1 MARNLIADTQSQT
14 YGDFGVTLGVDLAS
28 PNQSATRT
36 RMKEY
41 DLQEV
46 KDGIINLTKLE
57 NDNFDFEF
65 TPQKVFNVYSRLGSD
80 KPEIE
85 LVYPDN
91 ITSMTVKRDA
101 TSLYNKFIGLGSG
114 IGDERLAFSATDNIS
129 AITYRLRERVELFN
143 NIETLSI
150 LQDSVLG
157 KLPIYKDIEELP
169 SLNISTGDID
179 INTVKVGD
187 AISVVINDS
196 SYVNSINGMYRIV
209 EIGGNVS

>member
-1 MARNLIADTQSQT
+1 
-14 YGDFGVTLGVDLAS
+14 
-28 PNQSATRT
+28 
-36 RMKEY
+36 
-41 DLQEV
+41 
-46 KDGIINLTKLE
+46 
-57 NDNFDFEF
+57 
-65 TPQKVFNVYSRLGSD
+65 
-80 KPEIE
+80 
-85 LVYPDN
+85 
-91 ITSMTVKRDA
+91 MTVKRDA

-150 LQDSVLG
+150 LQESVLG
-157 KLPIYKDIEELP
+157 KLPIYKDVEELP

-209 EIGGNVS
+209 EIGVSVGINFEEDISITVIEWQ